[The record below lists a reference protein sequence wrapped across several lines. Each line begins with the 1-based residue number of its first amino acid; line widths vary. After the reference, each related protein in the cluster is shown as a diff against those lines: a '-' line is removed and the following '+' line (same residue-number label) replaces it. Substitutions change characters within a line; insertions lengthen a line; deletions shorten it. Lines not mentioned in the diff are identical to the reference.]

1 MTTCKFSLHHCDS
14 SDLVASV
21 LLIFTLVFFARLRAK
36 ILLMCAMT
44 SFADI
49 AHIFWIKSVFLS
61 AGIELV
67 RSGFPTR
74 RHSKQIIFSIFCYE
88 IQFGRREAQLWTT
101 SFDADVYFYEQKEIR
116 LHLLHLHRYTVA
128 EHSYLFIVAKFVLY

>member
-1 MTTCKFSLHHCDS
+1 MTTCKLSLHHCDS

-21 LLIFTLVFFARLRAK
+21 LRIFTLVFFARLRAK
-36 ILLMCAMT
+36 ILLMFAMT

-49 AHIFWIKSVFLS
+49 AHIFWKISVFLS
-61 AGIELV
+61 TGIELV
-67 RSGFPTR
+67 RCGFPTR
-74 RHSKQIIFSIFCYE
+74 RHSKQITFSNCCYE

-101 SFDADVYFYEQKEIR
+101 SLDADVYFYEQKDIR
-116 LHLLHLHRYTVA
+116 LHLLLLHRYTVS